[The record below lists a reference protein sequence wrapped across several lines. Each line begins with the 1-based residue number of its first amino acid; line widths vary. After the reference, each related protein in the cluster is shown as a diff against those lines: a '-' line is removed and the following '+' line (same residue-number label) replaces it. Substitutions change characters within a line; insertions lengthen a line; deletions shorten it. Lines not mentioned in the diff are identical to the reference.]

1 MAENQRGENGA
12 AALDIGSVVA
22 AFSEEQV
29 ERVTGLAKGRLRY
42 WAKTDFFKPSFVEE
56 NSRLPFSRFYSF
68 KDIVALRT
76 LEMLRVQNN
85 VPLQHLRKVAEKLS
99 HLKDDLWIKTT
110 LFVINRKVI
119 FVNPETGEPEEII
132 SGQYLLGIPLQ
143 MVIEDTTA
151 GIVRL
156 SRRSNNSHGKVSRN
170 RSIVRN
176 AWVITGTRIPVGSV
190 KRLHEDGY
198 SIPEIIEEYPD
209 LTREDVEAALRHTG
223 IQAA

>member
-1 MAENQRGENGA
+1 
-12 AALDIGSVVA
+12 
-22 AFSEEQV
+22 
-29 ERVTGLAKGRLRY
+29 
-42 WAKTDFFKPSFVEE
+42 
-56 NSRLPFSRFYSF
+56 
-68 KDIVALRT
+68 
-76 LEMLRVQNN
+76 
-85 VPLQHLRKVAEKLS
+85 
-99 HLKDDLWIKTT
+99 
-110 LFVINRKVI
+110 
-119 FVNPETGEPEEII
+119 
-132 SGQYLLGIPLQ
+132 

-156 SRRSNNSHGKVSRN
+156 SRRSKNSHGKVSRN